1 MEAKLLT
8 EKEYKK
14 RLKVIGCSKDEIK
27 TSWECVERRRGIRHS
42 E

>member
-1 MEAKLLT
+1 MKITILS
-8 EKEYKK
+8 EKQYKK